1 MTKPVSQPC
10 PECPFRRKAPAGYIG
25 AHDAVEEITDIV
37 LSDGRFP
44 CHMEV
49 TKRTERGEKFDRAVW
64 TAPVC
69 VGSAALL
76 CNMIKRSRLR
86 DVSAVQDTVG
96 KRDDVFARPEEMHS
110 HHNSF
115 LQRIKARQKG
125 G

>member
-1 MTKPVSQPC
+1 MTKSATQPC
-10 PECPFRRKAPAGYIG
+10 AECPFRRKAPAGYIG

-49 TKRTERGEKFDRAVW
+49 TKRTERGEKFERAVW

-69 VGSAALL
+69 AGSAALL
-76 CNMIKRSRLR
+76 SNMIKRSRMR
-86 DVSAVQDTVG
+86 EVSILQDALG

-115 LQRIKARQKG
+115 LHRMKAHQKG